1 MCDRTGDCSNDD
13 TCQLVLKN
21 ERTGLEITE
30 YYCKAHLVLRIWEVE
45 ADNEFDVV
53 DATKLWH

>member
-1 MCDRTGDCSNDD
+1 MCDRSGDCANDE

-21 ERTGLEITE
+21 EHTGIETTE

-45 ADNEFDVV
+45 ADDALDIV
-53 DATKLWH
+53 DATKLWY